1 MSDQTIPNYPR
12 KISYDL
18 LKRRGACISQLALF
32 TYYFPEGIV
41 LNAANIER
49 ASMVGLDLYWAVKI
63 FLPEHART
71 VQELVSTMD
80 PALSSRKA
88 FAKALTIFL
97 GLTDDVSLPGPAPS
111 Q

>member
-1 MSDQTIPNYPR
+1 MSNQTIPNYPR

-49 ASMVGLDLYWAVKI
+49 ASVYGLDLYWAVKI
-63 FLPEHART
+63 FLPEHAHA
-71 VQELVSTMD
+71 VQELVGTID
-80 PALSSRKA
+80 PTLSSRKA

-97 GLTDDVSLPGPAPS
+97 GLTDDVSSPSPAP
-111 Q
+111 